1 MPLAALTG
9 LFLFLGISSLAG
21 NQFVARFKLLITDP
35 DLLPPT
41 PIARAVP
48 RRSMRT
54 YTAVQLGCLAALY
67 GVKSSSIGI
76 LFPVLIA
83 LLVPVRSDHPAPPA
97 RVPASPDPELRAWLA
112 SLGRLPGGGP

>member
-9 LFLFLGISSLAG
+9 LFLFLGVSSLAG
-21 NQFVARFKLLITDP
+21 NQFVARLKLLITDP

-83 LLVPVRSDHPAPPA
+83 LLVPVRSAARRPVAAPVRGA
-97 RVPASPDPELRAWLA
+97 HVPAHGRYARAA
-112 SLGRLPGGGP
+112 AGF